1 MRKKPFTYLVL
12 ITAAG
17 RGKRMGVLTRTN
29 NKSLFLINNTPLISH
44 IINVFKK
51 FKFEKIFVVTG
62 YQSEKVVKVIGNEA
76 NCVFNA
82 SYLNSGILV
91 SIQKVRSKLQGKS
104 FIFSP
109 GDHFF
114 KSNVVESL
122 LNTSGDIRIVIQKK
136 EEYSK
141 DDAKVIIKNAKIIEM
156 GKNIPEAHAMGEFTG
171 MAYFSEKVSKIFF
184 KEIEDLI
191 KNGFVNAYVMDV
203 IIRMNQKYSFPIN
216 YSYCKENSRIEID
229 SVSDLIH
236 ARKIA
241 KNFTI

>member
-114 KSNVVESL
+114 KSNVMESL

-171 MAYFSEKVSKIFF
+171 MAYFSEKVSNFFF
-184 KEIEDLI
+184 KEIEDFI

-203 IIRMNQKYSFPIN
+203 IIRMNQKYGFPIN
-216 YSYCKENSRIEID
+216 YSYCKENSSIEID

-236 ARKIA
+236 AREIA
-241 KNFTI
+241 ENLTQ

>member
-1 MRKKPFTYLVL
+1 MKKKSFTCLVL

-17 RGKRMGVLTRTN
+17 RGKRMGVLTRTT
-29 NKSLFLINNTPLISH
+29 NKSLFLINNTPLISY

-51 FKFEKIFVVTG
+51 FKFEKIFIVTG

-76 NCVFNA
+76 NCVINA

-114 KSNVVESL
+114 KSNVMKSL
-122 LNTSGDIRIVIQKK
+122 LNTSGDIRIIIKKK
-136 EEYSK
+136 EKYSK

-171 MAYFSEKVSKIFF
+171 MVYFSEKVSKFFF

-203 IIRMNQKYSFPIN
+203 IIRMNQKYGF
-216 YSYCKENSRIEID
+216 CFHD
-229 SVSDLIH
+229 
-236 ARKIA
+236 
-241 KNFTI
+241 